1 MEEAKGQ
8 SILDKMLTTFINTL
22 VKAAENE
29 AQTHFGKNL
38 EDVLKHFMAKVNS
51 DFEKQCLLWYFTKKG
66 QTMTVSSEVFERI
79 AKAAVASRAAS
90 EKLFHGPQKVI
101 IKGKVYYSQT
111 ISFYENDEF
120 DYALGCATIFF
131 DEEGVPVG
139 LKDIYDFNE
148 AKHRDTN
155 AESDT
160 TFMAKFEK
168 ANLAKSYA
176 ILYGINDY
184 DLHD

>member
-38 EDVLKHFMAKVNS
+38 EEVLKHFMAKVNS

-101 IKGKVYYSQT
+101 I
-111 ISFYENDEF
+111 
-120 DYALGCATIFF
+120 
-131 DEEGVPVG
+131 
-139 LKDIYDFNE
+139 NE

>member
-38 EDVLKHFMAKVNS
+38 EEVLKHFMAKVNS

-101 IKGKVYYSQT
+101 
-111 ISFYENDEF
+111 
-120 DYALGCATIFF
+120 
-131 DEEGVPVG
+131 
-139 LKDIYDFNE
+139 LKERSIIPKPFLSM
-148 AKHRDTN
+148 R
-155 AESDT
+155 
-160 TFMAKFEK
+160 MM
-168 ANLAKSYA
+168 NLIMPWAVRQSSLMRRA
-176 ILYGINDY
+176 FP
-184 DLHD
+184 

>member
-38 EDVLKHFMAKVNS
+38 EEVLKHFMAKVNS

-90 EKLFHGPQKVI
+90 EKLFHG
-101 IKGKVYYSQT
+101 
-111 ISFYENDEF
+111 
-120 DYALGCATIFF
+120 
-131 DEEGVPVG
+131 
-139 LKDIYDFNE
+139 
-148 AKHRDTN
+148 
-155 AESDT
+155 
-160 TFMAKFEK
+160 
-168 ANLAKSYA
+168 
-176 ILYGINDY
+176 
-184 DLHD
+184 

>member
-38 EDVLKHFMAKVNS
+38 EEVLKHFMAKVNS

-101 IKGKVYYSQT
+101 IKGKV
-111 ISFYENDEF
+111 
-120 DYALGCATIFF
+120 F

>member
-38 EDVLKHFMAKVNS
+38 EEVLKHFMAKVNS

-79 AKAAVASRAAS
+79 AKAAVASR
-90 EKLFHGPQKVI
+90 G
-101 IKGKVYYSQT
+101 GKREAVSWPT
-111 ISFYENDEF
+111 
-120 DYALGCATIFF
+120 
-131 DEEGVPVG
+131 EG
-139 LKDIYDFNE
+139 N
-148 AKHRDTN
+148 H
-155 AESDT
+155 
-160 TFMAKFEK
+160 
-168 ANLAKSYA
+168 
-176 ILYGINDY
+176 
-184 DLHD
+184 

>member
-38 EDVLKHFMAKVNS
+38 EEVLKHFMAKVNS

-101 IKGKVYYSQT
+101 IKERSIIPKPSL
-111 ISFYENDEF
+111 SM
-120 DYALGCATIFF
+120 
-131 DEEGVPVG
+131 
-139 LKDIYDFNE
+139 
-148 AKHRDTN
+148 R
-155 AESDT
+155 
-160 TFMAKFEK
+160 MM
-168 ANLAKSYA
+168 NLIMPWAVRQSSLMRRA
-176 ILYGINDY
+176 FP
-184 DLHD
+184 

>member
-38 EDVLKHFMAKVNS
+38 EEVLKHFMAKVNS

-101 IKGKVYYSQT
+101 S
-111 ISFYENDEF
+111 
-120 DYALGCATIFF
+120 
-131 DEEGVPVG
+131 
-139 LKDIYDFNE
+139 LKERSIIP
-148 AKHRDTN
+148 KPSLSMR
-155 AESDT
+155 
-160 TFMAKFEK
+160 MM
-168 ANLAKSYA
+168 NLIMPWAVRQSSLMRRA
-176 ILYGINDY
+176 FP
-184 DLHD
+184 

>member
-29 AQTHFGKNL
+29 AQIHFGKNL
-38 EDVLKHFMAKVNS
+38 EEVLKHFMAKVNS

-101 IKGKVYYSQT
+101 S
-111 ISFYENDEF
+111 
-120 DYALGCATIFF
+120 
-131 DEEGVPVG
+131 
-139 LKDIYDFNE
+139 LKERSIIP
-148 AKHRDTN
+148 KPSLSMR
-155 AESDT
+155 
-160 TFMAKFEK
+160 MM
-168 ANLAKSYA
+168 NLIMPWAVRQSSLMRRA
-176 ILYGINDY
+176 FP
-184 DLHD
+184 

>member
-38 EDVLKHFMAKVNS
+38 EEVLKHFMAKVNS

-90 EKLFHGPQKVI
+90 EKLFHGPQKVSLKERSI
-101 IKGKVYYSQT
+101 IPKPSL
-111 ISFYENDEF
+111 SM
-120 DYALGCATIFF
+120 
-131 DEEGVPVG
+131 
-139 LKDIYDFNE
+139 
-148 AKHRDTN
+148 R
-155 AESDT
+155 
-160 TFMAKFEK
+160 MM
-168 ANLAKSYA
+168 NLIMPWAVRQSSLMRRA
-176 ILYGINDY
+176 FP
-184 DLHD
+184 

>member
-38 EDVLKHFMAKVNS
+38 EEVLKHFMAKVNS

-101 IKGKVYYSQT
+101 IK
-111 ISFYENDEF
+111 
-120 DYALGCATIFF
+120 
-131 DEEGVPVG
+131 
-139 LKDIYDFNE
+139 
-148 AKHRDTN
+148 
-155 AESDT
+155 
-160 TFMAKFEK
+160 
-168 ANLAKSYA
+168 
-176 ILYGINDY
+176 
-184 DLHD
+184 